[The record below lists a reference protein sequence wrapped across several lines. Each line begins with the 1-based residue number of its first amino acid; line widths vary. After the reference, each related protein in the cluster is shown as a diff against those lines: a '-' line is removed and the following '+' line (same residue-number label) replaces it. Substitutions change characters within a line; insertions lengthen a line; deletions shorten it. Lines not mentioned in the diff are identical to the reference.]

1 MSVRRSE
8 EKGKGKEMVPGQLE
22 ISKKKGKGGEERKR
36 MLTRDLNINVVLVFA
51 SLLRIDDSNGLSN
64 RDRRHLM
71 HSN

>member
-1 MSVRRSE
+1 MSVRRSG

-22 ISKKKGKGGEERKR
+22 ISKKKRKGGDER

-51 SLLRIDDSNGLSN
+51 SLLRIDDSNGLSD